1 MARRGRKPIT
11 ETPEEQLER
20 LQVEIDKT
28 AEALKSLKAK
38 KKIIEGKIED
48 EKKEKLYQ
56 AVVQSGKSID
66 DILATL
72 STDTE

>member
-1 MARRGRKPIT
+1 MARRGRKPVT

-28 AEALKSLKAK
+28 TQSLKSLKAK

-66 DILATL
+66 DVLAALTM
-72 STDTE
+72 DTE